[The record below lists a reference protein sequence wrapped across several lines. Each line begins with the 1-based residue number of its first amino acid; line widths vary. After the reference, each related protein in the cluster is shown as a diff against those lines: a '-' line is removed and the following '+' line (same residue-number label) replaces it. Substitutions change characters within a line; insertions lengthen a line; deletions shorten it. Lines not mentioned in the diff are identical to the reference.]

1 MKEQINELLKEN
13 NEHMTITTNIYHT
26 IEDNKRNQNK
36 IHYNQNESKYTLYNK
51 PNNKKDFMNTI
62 NAIKTYPR
70 SSNISM
76 ENIFI
81 ELKSKN
87 KDKTCD
93 TKKRNRNVPSFR
105 NNASTCGLENRKR
118 TFSQGKEECNYCQ
131 SEERIYK
138 QIGCYDLNKRDC
150 NFFMQ
155 CRKVL
160 NKN

>member
-1 MKEQINELLKEN
+1 
-13 NEHMTITTNIYHT
+13 
-26 IEDNKRNQNK
+26 
-36 IHYNQNESKYTLYNK
+36 
-51 PNNKKDFMNTI
+51 
-62 NAIKTYPR
+62 
-70 SSNISM
+70 M

-105 NNASTCGLENRKR
+105 NAASTCGLENRKR
-118 TFSQGKEECNYCQ
+118 TFSQRKEECNYCQ
-131 SEERIYK
+131 SEGRIYK
-138 QIGCYDLNKRDC
+138 QIGCYERNKKEC

-160 NKN
+160 N